1 MEPPLQLKI
10 VALAL
15 SRLENAAGES
25 IGALVTDFLVWDMP
39 LSKAVELSHAG
50 SVALLDF
57 VWMRGLRDVGRRRW
71 TVAKLLHSEKY
82 YYKWEFSLA
91 LAQVICAADLQ
102 MVQWIVQHFS
112 GSRHRHWRV
121 VHWLHERTGTPS
133 QDGFRTEN
141 NVTEC
146 AFEQHNLEEL
156 RRATA
161 HGFHV
166 AANRFPDVCSDAE
179 REMCWE
185 AIRFLL
191 SRGYGDSGT
200 FVESAIMLAAKVGD
214 HEFVQLL
221 LLVHEDD
228 RGSSEMG
235 LMKASMVAGRYGH
248 VLVLER
254 LLTRLAELNIHNIP
268 SSVMFE
274 AAKYGKLEVVK
285 WLVERR
291 EHLEVLKHL
300 HHVDASQRNKRKRE
314 ERQQFPNRD
323 HSRRCTTKAMD
334 LAASN
339 GHLDVCIAVLFNI
352 TATMERAIICKE
364 PEIVCYLD
372 AQRADRTQSVDEMRA
387 RLRNDIPFFQR

>member
-15 SRLENAAGES
+15 SRLENAARES

-112 GSRHRHWRV
+112 GC
-121 VHWLHERTGTPS
+121 P
-133 QDGFRTEN
+133 DGFRTEN

-285 WLVERR
+285 WLVERYSGDSG
-291 EHLEVLKHL
+291 
-300 HHVDASQRNKRKRE
+300 VDLFC
-314 ERQQFPNRD
+314 ERSLLSGQW
-323 HSRRCTTKAMD
+323 S
-334 LAASN
+334 L
-339 GHLDVCIAVLFNI
+339 
-352 TATMERAIICKE
+352 
-364 PEIVCYLD
+364 
-372 AQRADRTQSVDEMRA
+372 TQ
-387 RLRNDIPFFQR
+387 

>member
-15 SRLENAAGES
+15 SRLENAARES

-112 GSRHRHWRV
+112 GCPV
-121 VHWLHERTGTPS
+121 ERIAVEEAARGGHLWALQLLERDHSHAGIETGTPS

-285 WLVERR
+285 WLVERYSGDSG
-291 EHLEVLKHL
+291 
-300 HHVDASQRNKRKRE
+300 VDLFC
-314 ERQQFPNRD
+314 ERSLLSGQW
-323 HSRRCTTKAMD
+323 S
-334 LAASN
+334 L
-339 GHLDVCIAVLFNI
+339 
-352 TATMERAIICKE
+352 
-364 PEIVCYLD
+364 
-372 AQRADRTQSVDEMRA
+372 TQ
-387 RLRNDIPFFQR
+387 